1 MAEVDVQATSD
12 TDVRREATARL
23 LAEMAQV
30 ASCEERRPLRDEV
43 IRLNMPVATSIAMRY
58 RGRGESV
65 DDLVQVALLGLVKA
79 VDGFDPGRGRDFLA
93 YAVPTISGEVKRHFR
108 DRGWDIRPPR
118 RIQELRAGVEAAQEV
133 LVQRL
138 DRSPTVSEVARYLE
152 VDIEEVTEC
161 LASVELYHV
170 RSVDQQVDSAGEL
183 SLAETLGAP
192 DPQLEHVVDS
202 VSLRPLLRQL
212 SPRDKRILSLRF
224 DQGWTQSQIAQ
235 DVGVTQMQVSRLLTQ
250 VLAKLRRQLDAEAA

>member
-1 MAEVDVQATSD
+1 MAHVDAQGMSE
-12 TDVRREATARL
+12 TDARREATARL
-23 LAEMAQV
+23 FTEMTHAG
-30 ASCEERRPLRDEV
+30 EEQRQRLREEV

-58 RGRGESV
+58 RGRGESI
-65 DDLVQVALLGLVKA
+65 DDLVQVASLGLVKA
-79 VDGFDPGRGRDFLA
+79 VDGYDPGRGRDFLA

-118 RIQELRAGVEAAQEV
+118 RIQELRASVEAAQEV

-138 DRSPTVSEVARYLE
+138 DRSPTVSEVARYLD
-152 VDIEEVTEC
+152 VDIEDVTEC

-183 SLAETLGAP
+183 SLAETLGGP
-192 DPQLEHVVDS
+192 DPRLEHVVDS
-202 VSLRPLLRQL
+202 VSLRPLLKQL
-212 SPRDKRILSLRF
+212 PPRDKRILSLRF
-224 DQGWTQSQIAQ
+224 DHGWTQSQIAD
-235 DVGVTQMQVSRLLTQ
+235 DVGVTQMQVSRLLSQ

>member
-1 MAEVDVQATSD
+1 MAQGDAHGASE
-12 TDVRREATARL
+12 TDARREATARL
-23 LAEMAQV
+23 FAEMAQTGSEV
-30 ASCEERRPLRDEV
+30 ERRALRDEV
-43 IRLNMPVATSIAMRY
+43 IRLNVPVATSIAMRY
-58 RGRGESV
+58 RGRGETV
-65 DDLVQVALLGLVKA
+65 DDLVQVASLGLVKA
-79 VDGFDPGRGRDFLA
+79 VDGFDPDRGRDFLA

-118 RIQELRAGVEAAQEV
+118 RIQELRASVEAAQEV

-138 DRSPTVSEVARYLE
+138 DRSPTVSEVAKYLD
-152 VDIEEVTEC
+152 VDIEDVTEC

-183 SLAETLGAP
+183 SLAETLGGP

-202 VSLRPLLRQL
+202 VSLRPLLTQL
-212 SPRDKRILSLRF
+212 PARDKRILSLRF
-224 DQGWTQSQIAQ
+224 DHGWTQSQIAE

-250 VLAKLRRQLDAEAA
+250 VLAKLRRQLEAA